1 MSESP
6 LLKVLVV
13 DDTIIYRKIVSDVL
27 KEIPGV
33 KVLGTAQN
41 GKIALSMI
49 EKFKPDLITL
59 DVEMPEMNGLQV
71 LEELKR
77 RKINVGVIMVST
89 LTHRGAETT
98 MKALEL
104 GAFYFIPKPD
114 SGTMEENKKTIKNAI
129 SPIIKAF
136 ASKKRIKKMLSKGGT
151 KGTGLAGSTREAAQ
165 QKVQKIPG
173 AARRVKSIKSEVV
186 AIGVSTGGPNAL
198 AEVIPRLPRNLG
210 VPVLI
215 VQHMPP
221 LFTECLA
228 KNLDSKSKL
237 KVVEAKDRMP
247 IEPDTVYI
255 APGGKQMKITGM
267 TGNKNK
273 LIKITDDPPENNCK
287 PSADYLFRSIA
298 HTYKNKATGVIMTG
312 MGSDGTLGLKLMKRF
327 GATIIAQNEETCV
340 VFGMPKKPIEE
351 GIADVVAPLN
361 KIADEIVKTL
371 K

>member
-1 MSESP
+1 MAKLP
-6 LLKVLVV
+6 LLKALVV
-13 DDTIIYRKIVSDVL
+13 DDTIIYRKIMSDVL

-33 KVLGTAQN
+33 KVIGTAQN

-49 EKFKPDLITL
+49 EKLKPDLITL
-59 DVEMPEMNGLQV
+59 DVEMPEMNGLEV
-71 LEELKR
+71 LEELKKR
-77 RKINVGVIMVST
+77 NLDVGAIMVST
-89 LTHRGAETT
+89 LTQRGAETT

-114 SGTMEENKKTIKNAI
+114 SGSMEENKKSIKNAI
-129 SPIIKAF
+129 SPIINAF
-136 ASKKRIKKMLSKGGT
+136 ASKRRIKKMLAKGEKRQAGRPVATNAKQESKAVHVTAGKT
-151 KGTGLAGSTREAAQ
+151 KG
-165 QKVQKIPG
+165 
-173 AARRVKSIKSEVV
+173 IKSDIV

-198 AEVIPRLPRNLG
+198 AEVIPRLPGNLG
-210 VPVLI
+210 VPVVI

-228 KNLDSKSKL
+228 KNLNSKSNL

-247 IEPDTVYI
+247 LESGTVYI
-255 APGGKQMKITGM
+255 APGGKQMKITG
-267 TGNKNK
+267 TPGNKTR

-287 PSADYLFRSIA
+287 PSADYLFRSVA
-298 HTYKNKATGVIMTG
+298 HTYKNRATGVIMTG
-312 MGSDGTLGLKLMKRF
+312 MGSDGSTGLKLMKRF

-351 GIADVVAPLN
+351 GVADVVAPLD

>member
-1 MSESP
+1 MP
-6 LLKVLVV
+6 MLRVLVV

-27 KEIPGV
+27 EEIPGV
-33 KVLGTAQN
+33 KVIGTAQN

-49 EKFKPDLITL
+49 EKLKPDLITL

-71 LEELKR
+71 LEELKKR
-77 RKINVGVIMVST
+77 QIDVGTIMVST

-114 SGTMEENKKTIKNAI
+114 SGTMEENKKSIKNTI
-129 SPIIKAF
+129 YPIINAF
-136 ASKKRIKKMLSKGGT
+136 ASKKRIRKILSKDGSFGASYT
-151 KGTGLAGSTREAAQ
+151 KAGKEPPK
-165 QKVQKIPG
+165 QKVVNVPG
-173 AARRVKSIKSEVV
+173 TARRAKNVKSEAV

-198 AEVIPRLPRNLG
+198 AEVIPRLPQKLG

-228 KNLDSKSKL
+228 KNLDSKSNL
-237 KVVEAKDRMP
+237 KVVEAQDQMP
-247 IEPDTVYI
+247 VEVDTVYI
-255 APGGKQMKITGM
+255 APGGKHMKITRAV
-267 TGNKNK
+267 GNGIKR
-273 LIKITDDPPENNCK
+273 IKITDDPPENNCK
-287 PSADYLFRSIA
+287 PSVDYLFRSIA
-298 HTYKNKATGVIMTG
+298 HIYKNRATGVIMTG

-351 GIADVVAPLN
+351 GIADVVAPLD
-361 KIADEIVKTL
+361 KIPDEIVKTL

>member
-1 MSESP
+1 MADLTP
-6 LLKVLVV
+6 IKVLVV

-33 KVLGTAQN
+33 KVIGTAQN

-49 EKFKPDLITL
+49 EKLKPDLITL
-59 DVEMPEMNGLQV
+59 DVEMPEMNGLEV
-71 LEELKR
+71 LEELR
-77 RKINVGVIMVST
+77 NRQLDVGTIMVST
-89 LTHRGAETT
+89 LTQRGAETT

-104 GAFYFIPKPD
+104 GAFYFIPKPE
-114 SGTMEENKKTIKNAI
+114 SGSMEENKKAIKDAI
-129 SPIIKAF
+129 SPIINAF
-136 ASKKRIKKMLSKGGT
+136 ASKRRIKKLLSR
-151 KGTGLAGSTREAAQ
+151 GSTRKSDQVRRDRAA
-165 QKVQKIPG
+165 PGSEG
-173 AARRVKSIKSEVV
+173 AAVPRERKKGIKSEII

-198 AEVIPRLPRNLG
+198 AEVIPRLPRKIG

-228 KNLDSKSKL
+228 KNLDAKSKL
-237 KVVEAKDRMP
+237 KVVEAQDKMP

-255 APGGKQMKITGM
+255 APGGKQMKIAVTM
-267 TGNKNK
+267 GNKK
-273 LIKITDDPPENNCK
+273 GLIKITDDPPENNCK
-287 PSADYLFRSIA
+287 PSADYLFRSVA
-298 HTYKNKATGVIMTG
+298 HAFKDRATGVIMTG

-327 GATIIAQNEETCV
+327 GATVIAQNEETCV

-351 GIADVVAPLN
+351 GIADVVAPLDR
-361 KIADEIVKTL
+361 IADEIVKTI